1 MAKAPVKTASKAPP
15 PPASDDTEISDDE
28 ALALLASASATPASG
43 GDASDLTDDEA
54 LALLGTMDE
63 DTPSPAAPKASAAP
77 VKPQAKAAA
86 KPQAPAK
93 PTPKAPP
100 ALSADEE
107 AMAMMA
113 GMDTTSESADE
124 GEMSDEDAR
133 KLLADMDAPVAATPT
148 AEQDEMSDDEAR
160 RLLAEMD
167 EPPSAAP
174 TEATADDDG
183 GDMSD
188 DEARRLLSE
197 MDAPAAA
204 LTPTPAPK
212 ASTKPPKAAAPAAG
226 MSADDE
232 ALGLL
237 AAMGGLEH
245 ADPAPAPAAKP
256 APARS
261 PAATAAPAAA
271 KAHQGLND
279 DDESSESDEALE
291 EIDEFSSNDFASDPD
306 MLNDFMTNSDEL
318 METLDATILEL
329 EQKPDDK
336 ETIESIFR
344 AAHTLKGAAG
354 MFGFK
359 AIERVMHRMENLFDK
374 VRKGTLRPDSNIIDV
389 VFQGFDVLRA
399 LLNAVRNGKPS
410 GTKTVPIVRALELAV
425 QGKYVK
431 GEAKSEAAAS
441 GGGRADHGGS
451 EGGGG
456 DHGGGDGGGGGGGGG
471 GGEKKRDVGQSTIR
485 VDLERLDAL
494 VNLVGELVIDRTRFA
509 SIEEEIRTTQPQ
521 LPVSSNMTETVQL
534 FGRHMNE
541 IHEIIM
547 KIRMVPS
554 RETSAPYALRA

>member
-1 MAKAPVKTASKAPP
+1 MALMSGM
-15 PPASDDTEISDDE
+15 D
-28 ALALLASASATPASG
+28 ATPDSG
-43 GDASDLTDDEA
+43 GDE
-54 LALLGTMDE
+54 
-63 DTPSPAAPKASAAP
+63 
-77 VKPQAKAAA
+77 
-86 KPQAPAK
+86 
-93 PTPKAPP
+93 
-100 ALSADEE
+100 
-107 AMAMMA
+107 
-113 GMDTTSESADE
+113 
-124 GEMSDEDAR
+124 EMSDEEAR
-133 KLLADMDAPVAATPT
+133 KLLAAMDAPVAAAPL

-167 EPPSAAP
+167 ESAGAAP
-174 TEATADDDG
+174 TNAAADADA

-188 DEARRLLSE
+188 DDARRLLAE
-197 MDAPAAA
+197 MDAPA
-204 LTPTPAPK
+204 PTPAPK
-212 ASTKPPKAAAPAAG
+212 GAAARSKGAAPAAD

-232 ALGLL
+232 ALGML
-237 AAMGGLEH
+237 AAMGGLED
-245 ADPAPAPAAKP
+245 ADAAPAPAAKP

-261 PAATAAPAAA
+261 AAAAAAPGAAQ
-271 KAHQGLND
+271 AHAEFDHGD
-279 DDESSESDEALE
+279 DDSGSGEVLE

-344 AAHTLKGAAG
+344 AAHTLKCAAG

-471 GGEKKRDVGQSTIR
+471 EK
-485 VDLERLDAL
+485 
-494 VNLVGELVIDRTRFA
+494 
-509 SIEEEIRTTQPQ
+509 
-521 LPVSSNMTETVQL
+521 
-534 FGRHMNE
+534 
-541 IHEIIM
+541 
-547 KIRMVPS
+547 
-554 RETSAPYALRA
+554 